1 MAYSISFSIVDSTGD
16 EFNVVKES
24 GWHYEGT
31 AHNGRNLEPAISYI
45 WERWCDL
52 VVDLEDD
59 ATAKDFHP
67 RYYTGGGAQQLRDQ
81 SPNCKATISDGTVI
95 KLNFSVTEGNRLR
108 ADLKIGEGPILFS
121 GQNHVKNDLGPDV
134 KSITV
139 YFIERTPVEIPTGA
153 VKILKGRSNQCIVKY
168 NNGTR
173 RRCDISIGYQFKEF
187 VDVNITPYGNDIR
200 AKSPAGIGGEW
211 KLVV

>member
-1 MAYSISFSIVDSTGD
+1 MGI
-16 EFNVVKES
+16 
-24 GWHYEGT
+24 H
-31 AHNGRNLEPAISYI
+31 SYK
-45 WERWCDL
+45 RWCNL

-67 RYYTGGGAQQLRDQ
+67 RCYTGGGAQQLWDQ
-81 SPNCKATISDGTVI
+81 SLKCKATISDGT
-95 KLNFSVTEGNRLR
+95 GNRLR
-108 ADLKIGEGPILFS
+108 ADLKISKGPIFFS
-121 GQNHVKNDLGPDV
+121 RQNHVKNDLSPDV

-173 RRCDISIGYQFKEF
+173 RRFDISTGYQFKEF
-187 VDVNITPYGNDIR
+187 VDV
-200 AKSPAGIGGEW
+200 
-211 KLVV
+211 LVFCRISFQLTRSY